1 MFERILVPVDGSELS
16 ALALP
21 VAADLARRYNSS
33 LTLLHVVPPP
43 VVIYAESAVVYDG
56 AEERAQ
62 AQAAGQSILEQA
74 QNELGY
80 ANTQLVRLDNEGY
93 RNTAQA
99 IADEVR
105 QEGASLVV
113 MGSHGRSGLEHFF
126 LGSVAEG
133 VVRRVEVPVMLV
145 RAPKAQ
151 ASNSRQADQAR
162 PTSTPDGST

>member
-43 VVIYAESAVVYDG
+43 VVIYAESAVVYD
-56 AEERAQ
+56 AQDERAQ

-74 QNELGY
+74 QKVLDY
-80 ANTQLVRLDNEGY
+80 TNTQLVRLDNAGY

-99 IADEVR
+99 IADEVGR
-105 QEGASLVV
+105 EGASLVV

-145 RAPKAQ
+145 RAPKAPT
-151 ASNSRQADQAR
+151 SGKSEGDQAR
-162 PTSTPDGST
+162 PISTPAESV

>member
-33 LTLLHVVPPP
+33 LTLLHVVSPP
-43 VVIYAESAVVYDG
+43 VVIYAEAAVVYEG

-74 QNELGY
+74 RKVLGY
-80 ANTQLVRLDNEGY
+80 ANTQLVRLDNAGY
-93 RNTAQA
+93 RNTAQM
-99 IADEVR
+99 IADEAR

-133 VVRRVEVPVMLV
+133 VVRRVDVPVLLV
-145 RAPKAQ
+145 RAPKATTSSVEH
-151 ASNSRQADQAR
+151 AAEGRPAD
-162 PTSTPDGST
+162 TSAGNA